1 MYSSSFFL
9 GLRGTIPELPSSLIA
24 DCVIYEPNV
33 CIYWLFVWILLAGI
47 TFEKQGVEVPTNCF
61 ANCETGSVCSCAK
74 EVNGCNSTVQQ
85 QYLPTTAT
93 PATTSTLSSTT
104 KQTTTKT
111 TATTKPSTT
120 TTTKPSTTTTQS
132 TTTLTTQETVTT
144 MTSLT
149 TSTMFTSSRTT
160 NNDLVVV
167 PQSTTKISTTI
178 DESSLDF
185 SIPMIVGIIAGGI
198 VLIVLIGI
206 VLFCLYRKSNN
217 ANDNDNDNNNV
228 QKIAPPPINSNNEY
242 GSVGLANNTGSTDDT
257 QYSEIR
263 LAPQQY
269 VVGDLTL

>member
-33 CIYWLFVWILLAGI
+33 FIYWLFVWILLDGI
-47 TFEKQGVEVPTNCF
+47 TFEKQVVEVPTNCF

-120 TTTKPSTTTTQS
+120 TTTTKPSTTTTQS

-144 MTSLT
+144 KTSLT

-217 ANDNDNDNNNV
+217 ANDNDNNNV
-228 QKIAPPPINSNNEY
+228 QNIAPPPINSNNEY